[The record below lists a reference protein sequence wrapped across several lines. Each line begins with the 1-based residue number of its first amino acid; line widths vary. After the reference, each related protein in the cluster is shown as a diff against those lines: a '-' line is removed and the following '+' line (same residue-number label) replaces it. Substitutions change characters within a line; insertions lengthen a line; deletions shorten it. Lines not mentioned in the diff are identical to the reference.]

1 MNKKLVI
8 AVLAILVFALMLS
21 ACGSKEADQT
31 AAPAAESSES
41 SETAAQPTPPFSFT
55 NFQPT
60 QGINTG
66 AATPVPAN

>member
-1 MNKKLVI
+1 MNKKLII
-8 AVLAILVFALMLS
+8 AVLDILVFALMLS

-41 SETAAQPTPPFSFT
+41 AAQPTPPFSFT

-66 AATPVPAN
+66 VATSVPSN